1 MNNLSFSILVLA
13 LSVTATQAQQ
23 KMGDMAGMDMAAK
36 PTANVQMNHIT
47 KGVVKKIDTKAGV
60 VTLAHEPVKSLGWPA
75 MTMGFKLADKML
87 FNKLTEGAKVEFE
100 FKQVGND
107 YVINAVK

>member
-23 KMGDMAGMDMAAK
+23 KMGAMDMAAK
-36 PTANVQMNHIT
+36 PTANAQMNHIT
-47 KGVVKKIDTKAGV
+47 KGVVKKVDTKAGV